1 MGIASMN
8 DLQSFF
14 ENNKANR
21 IHKWMH
27 YFEIY
32 DQHLSRFRSTDV
44 HLLEIGVYH
53 GGSLR
58 MWKNYFGDRAK
69 LTGVDINPDCRQ
81 LEEAQIGIVIG
92 DQSDRDF
99 LHALK
104 LQLPRID
111 VLIDDG
117 SHTRDGQ
124 IATFEELYPHISPD
138 GLYICE
144 DLHSSYWIDYGG
156 GVRKKGTF
164 IEYSKNLIDQIHAW
178 HSEDIKRLSVSEF
191 TRSTYAL
198 HYYDSMLVIEKR
210 PMEKPFHR
218 MTGVPVLPSEPL
230 PPKISL
236 RGRIER
242 KIKRVFLK

>member
-1 MGIASMN
+1 MN
-8 DLQSFF
+8 DLLSFF

-32 DQHLSRFRSTDV
+32 DQHLSRFRGTDV

-58 MWKNYFGDRAK
+58 MWKNYFGDRAN

-99 LHALK
+99 LNALMLK
-104 LQLPRID
+104 LPRID

-117 SHTRDGQ
+117 SHTGNAQ
-124 IATFEELYPHISPD
+124 AATFEVLYPHISHH

-178 HSEDIKRLSVSEF
+178 HSEDTKHLSVSEF

-210 PMEKPFHR
+210 PVEKPFHR
-218 MTGVPVLPSEPL
+218 MTGVQVLPSEPL
-230 PPKISL
+230 PPQISL
-236 RGRIER
+236 RDKILR
-242 KIKRVFLK
+242 KIKRTLLK

>member
-1 MGIASMN
+1 MN
-8 DLQSFF
+8 DLLSFF
-14 ENNKANR
+14 ENNKGNK

-32 DQHLSRFRSTDV
+32 DQHLARFRDTDV
-44 HLLEIGVYH
+44 HLVEIGVYH

-58 MWKNYFGDRAK
+58 MWKNYFGERAT

-81 LEEAQIGIVIG
+81 LEEDQIGIIIG
-92 DQSDRDF
+92 DQSDRNF
-99 LHALK
+99 LHALTST
-104 LQLPRID
+104 LPRID

-124 IATFEELYPHISPD
+124 VATFEVLYPHISPH

-156 GVRKKGTF
+156 GARKKGTF

-178 HSEDIKRLSVSEF
+178 HSEDAGRLSVSEF
-191 TRSTYAL
+191 TRTTYAL
-198 HYYDSMLVIEKR
+198 HFYDSMLVIEKR
-210 PMEKPFHR
+210 PIVKPFHR

-230 PPKISL
+230 PPVISL
-236 RGRIER
+236 KDRIIR
-242 KIKRVFLK
+242 KIRRTLSK